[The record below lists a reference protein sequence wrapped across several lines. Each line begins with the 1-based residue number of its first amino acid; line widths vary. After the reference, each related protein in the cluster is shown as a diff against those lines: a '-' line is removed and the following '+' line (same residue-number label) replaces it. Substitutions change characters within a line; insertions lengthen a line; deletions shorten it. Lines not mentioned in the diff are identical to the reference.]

1 MQHTIFEDE
10 EFDAN
15 LSGIVIQGKQNLE
28 DLENQNNILKNM

>member
-1 MQHTIFEDE
+1 MDTVFEGE

-28 DLENQNNILKNM
+28 ILENQNNLSKNM